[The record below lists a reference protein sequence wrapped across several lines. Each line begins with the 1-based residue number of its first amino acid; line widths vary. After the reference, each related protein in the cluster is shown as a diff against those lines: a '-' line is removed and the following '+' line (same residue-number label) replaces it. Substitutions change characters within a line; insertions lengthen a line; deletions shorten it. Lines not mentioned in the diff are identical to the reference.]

1 LIADSEAIKFDIKYL
16 ETDLAAAQS
25 NSEVVLPMQ
34 NLTTVSGDTAYLKG
48 SFEYRSVETAIK
60 LRTIYSSLSA
70 INRRIE
76 QRELY
81 RLTNAAMSNFQ
92 ARRSIMD
99 AAIKDPLVT
108 QQKAIDSFIAELK
121 NTRLA
126 E

>member
-1 LIADSEAIKFDIKYL
+1 
-16 ETDLAAAQS
+16 
-25 NSEVVLPMQ
+25 MQ

-70 INRRIE
+70 MINRRIE

>member
-25 NSEVVLPMQ
+25 NSEVVLPTQ

>member
-1 LIADSEAIKFDIKYL
+1 VSF
-16 ETDLAAAQS
+16 TD
-25 NSEVVLPMQ
+25 
-34 NLTTVSGDTAYLKG
+34 
-48 SFEYRSVETAIK
+48 
-60 LRTIYSSLSA
+60 
-70 INRRIE
+70 
-76 QRELY
+76 
-81 RLTNAAMSNFQ
+81 LTNAAMSNFQ